1 MRIASPSAAVAG
13 VLVAGV
19 FAARAATGVPAAWA
33 YRQGRALGAGGRH
46 AEAGPLIDRG
56 AVGADRAEA
65 LWRAGRSR
73 LELWYTLPAS
83 ERSGPRGDEALRTAA
98 ARFLEERTYSP
109 GSAWPTAELG
119 NVYACRE
126 RSSRSLRSVDL
137 AALDRGPWA
146 FIGDDGRIAIGL
158 TRAAIER
165 EPNNFEFRDQ
175 LVLLLEENGL
185 HEDAS
190 RAMSEAARV
199 LPDFGAHP
207 AFTFESLPRDL
218 VEMFWR
224 TSRALG
230 PADVPFLSR
239 ERHLLSLGSLGR
251 RLGHLDEAE
260 QDLRDALHAPGTM
273 LDRAEDAFHLAL
285 VLIDLRRFDEAE
297 TMLARAVRDPV
308 FGPGVAETRARI
320 AVMRERWAEALE
332 QLREARRL
340 KPRELG
346 VLLEFAR
353 VAQKTESWDQA
364 EESLR
369 WATLVH
375 PEDPAP
381 CRALVEMFL
390 AMGDKERARRA
401 LDEYVRS
408 FGRTEDAAR
417 MEQALAGPLD
427 PARR

>member
-1 MRIASPSAAVAG
+1 
-13 VLVAGV
+13 
-19 FAARAATGVPAAWA
+19 
-33 YRQGRALGAGGRH
+33 
-46 AEAGPLIDRG
+46 
-56 AVGADRAEA
+56 
-65 LWRAGRSR
+65 
-73 LELWYTLPAS
+73 
-83 ERSGPRGDEALRTAA
+83 
-98 ARFLEERTYSP
+98 
-109 GSAWPTAELG
+109 
-119 NVYACRE
+119 
-126 RSSRSLRSVDL
+126 
-137 AALDRGPWA
+137 
-146 FIGDDGRIAIGL
+146 
-158 TRAAIER
+158 
-165 EPNNFEFRDQ
+165 
-175 LVLLLEENGL
+175 
-185 HEDAS
+185 
-190 RAMSEAARV
+190 
-199 LPDFGAHP
+199 
-207 AFTFESLPRDL
+207 
-218 VEMFWR
+218 MFWR

-230 PADVPFLSR
+230 PADVPFLLR
-239 ERHLLSLGSLGR
+239 ERHLLSLGGLGR

-390 AMGDKERARRA
+390 AKGEKERARRA

-408 FGRTEDAAR
+408 FGRTGDAAR